1 MTDEKPGAGAG
12 AGAGKAE
19 SSDEAPSETKL
30 KATGPRRYSLPRWLA
45 EESTLTGPSVPSAE
59 VVLDEAMSRAKGCL
73 SSGVA
78 NSGAG
83 ALVPGWCIAAP
94 PGHGSERTKD
104 RGTEKPVKIDAAGR
118 RVANRPAALS
128 GRNRR
133 QTSAAE
139 LCSHLLWSIP
149 PER

>member
-12 AGAGKAE
+12 KAE
-19 SSDEAPSETKL
+19 STDEGPSETKL
-30 KATGPRRYSLPRWLA
+30 KATRPRRYSVPRWLA

-83 ALVPGWCIAAP
+83 AMVPGWCVAAP
-94 PGHGSERTKD
+94 LGHGFARKTD

-118 RVANRPAALS
+118 GVANRPASLS
-128 GRNRR
+128 GRNLR

-139 LCSHLLWSIP
+139 LCIRLLWSIP
-149 PER
+149 AEQ

>member
-1 MTDEKPGAGAG
+1 MRERER
-12 AGAGKAE
+12 GKRNRPA
-19 SSDEAPSETKL
+19 APSETKL

-78 NSGAG
+78 NSDAE
-83 ALVPGWCIAAP
+83 ALIPEWCAP
-94 PGHGSERTKD
+94 APLGHGFVRTTD
-104 RGTEKPVKIDAAGR
+104 RGSEKPVKIDAAGR
-118 RVANRPAALS
+118 GVADRPGALS
-128 GRNRR
+128 GRNLR

-149 PER
+149 AEQ